1 MTNVA
6 TIEIFY
12 LVNVIAKIMATAMA
26 AIKIMISMQQII
38 FLDRFWD
45 CFAAAKCV
53 TPVST

>member
-1 MTNVA
+1 MTNVT

-38 FLDRFWD
+38 FLDRF
-45 CFAAAKCV
+45 
-53 TPVST
+53 